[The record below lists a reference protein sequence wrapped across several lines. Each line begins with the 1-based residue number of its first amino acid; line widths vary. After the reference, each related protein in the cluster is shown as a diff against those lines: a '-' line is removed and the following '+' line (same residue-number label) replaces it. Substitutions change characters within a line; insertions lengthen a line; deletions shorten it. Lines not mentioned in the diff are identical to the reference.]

1 MYRYFIIKGCKNL
14 TFQVNVHEI
23 MTGPRDVKKQRY
35 KDELQCLL
43 KVYATTACS
52 PVLYNR

>member
-14 TFQVNVHEI
+14 TFQENVHEI
-23 MTGPRDVKKQRY
+23 MTGPQDVKKRRY

-52 PVLYNR
+52 SVLYNR